1 MTILPRVGRAQSSTF
16 IPFGTNGAGSTS
28 KFASSS
34 VVSLPEALVS
44 ERRNVFGSNGGASSP
59 LLLGFYTDV
68 LYIGAKHC

>member
-1 MTILPRVGRAQSSTF
+1 M
-16 IPFGTNGAGSTS
+16 
-28 KFASSS
+28 FAISS
-34 VVSLPEALVS
+34 VVWPPEALVP